1 MNFLANLFKV
11 RLAVLIVA
19 IFISKDAFAL
29 FELSGEFGYKTQ
41 AYGSARE
48 NDITERTYSSS
59 LAMYLFETT
68 ALEVNYSYS
77 TSITNEHNR
86 IAVTGTTV
94 NIIGMVNTVESEV
107 FGLGLRQLF
116 ASRKSVLRPMLSM
129 GYAKQF
135 VVDYTD
141 ITIEDSTGAVAELR
155 TAQSRSKSD
164 SVFASFSLELRLI
177 KHMAL
182 RGSVQTVFPAFE
194 FDKMKDYQ
202 KYTAG
207 FTWIF

>member
-1 MNFLANLFKV
+1 MNRWANKYFYQ
-11 RLAVLIVA
+11 A
-19 IFISKDAFAL
+19 IFPLIAILISTNAHAM

-41 AYGSARE
+41 AYGSSRE
-48 NDITERTYSSS
+48 NDMTERTYSGS

-77 TSITNEHNR
+77 DSITDEHQT
-86 IAVTGTTV
+86 IPVTGTTV
-94 NIIGMVNTVESEV
+94 NIIGVVNTVESEV
-107 FGLGLRQLF
+107 FGLGIRQLF
-116 ASRKSVLRPMLSM
+116 SSRKSVLRPMMSL
-129 GYAKQF
+129 GYAKQY

-141 ITIEDSTGAVAELR
+141 ITIQDSSGVSSLLR
-155 TAQSRSKSD
+155 TSQSRSKSD
-164 SVFASFSLELRLI
+164 SVFASFSLELRLL

>member
-1 MNFLANLFKV
+1 MKFRANLFTW
-11 RLAVLIVA
+11 RLVALLGAMIV
-19 IFISKDAFAL
+19 STNAFAL
-29 FELSGEFGYKTQ
+29 FELTGEFGYKSQ
-41 AYGSARE
+41 AYGSSRE
-48 NDITERTYSSS
+48 NDITERTYSGS

-77 TSITNEHNR
+77 TSITDEHNT
-86 IAVTGTTV
+86 IAVTGTTI

-107 FGLGLRQLF
+107 FGLGVRQLL
-116 ASRKSVLRPMLSM
+116 ASRKSIIRPLISM

-141 ITIEDSTGAVAELR
+141 ITIQDSTGTTSLLR
-155 TAQSRSKSD
+155 TSTSRSKSD
-164 SVFASFSLELRLI
+164 SVFASFSLELRI
-177 KHMAL
+177 MKHMAL

-207 FTWIF
+207 FTWMF

>member
-1 MNFLANLFKV
+1 MNFLAVLSILATILF
-11 RLAVLIVA
+11 
-19 IFISKDAFAL
+19 SSDAFAL
-29 FELSGEFGYKTQ
+29 FELSGEFGYKNQ
-41 AYGSARE
+41 AYGSSRE
-48 NDITERTYSSS
+48 NDITERTYSGS

-68 ALEVNYSYS
+68 ALELNYSFS
-77 TSITNEHNR
+77 TSITDEHNT
-86 IAVTGTTV
+86 IAVTGTDV

-107 FGLGLRQLF
+107 FGVGVRQLL
-116 ASRKSVLRPMLSM
+116 ASRKSMIRPLVSV

-135 VVDYTD
+135 VVDFTD
-141 ITIEDSTGAVAELR
+141 ITIQDSAGQVTELR
-155 TAQSRSKSD
+155 TGQSRSKSD